1 MSLEFVHTLHSDY
14 IEVQIYGV
22 RTRGKEWEESA
33 SMFKHIFEIST
44 RYGLK
49 KILVQARHRGNFP
62 INAHINFALQLK
74 EIGCTL
80 AHRIAYVT
88 RDRQIQ
94 KNPPLIFGYM
104 QSAGYEIQ
112 IFKRKEEGK
121 RWLLQ
126 EKKKFS
132 IRGLLDSFD

>member
-1 MSLEFVHTLHSDY
+1 MSLEFVHILHPNY
-14 IEVQIYGV
+14 IEVQINGV
-22 RTRGKEWEESA
+22 RTRGKERQEAA
-33 SMFKHIFEIST
+33 SMWKHIFEISD

-88 RDRQIQ
+88 TDRQIQ

-112 IFKRKEEGK
+112 VFKRKEEGK
-121 RWLLQ
+121 RWLLG
-126 EKKKFS
+126 KKKRFPL
-132 IRGLLDSFD
+132 IDLFHSFK

>member
-14 IEVQIYGV
+14 LEIQIKGV
-22 RTRGKEWEESA
+22 RTRGKEWEEAA
-33 SMFKHIFEIST
+33 SMWKHIFEFSDK
-44 RYGLK
+44 YGLK
-49 KILVQARHRGNFP
+49 KILVNARHQGKFP

-80 AHRIAYVT
+80 AHRIAYAT
-88 RDRQIQ
+88 SDRQIQ

-104 QSAGYEIQ
+104 QGAGYDIQ

-121 RWLLQ
+121 RWLLG
-126 EKKKFS
+126 EKKRFPL
-132 IRGLLDSFD
+132 IDLFDSFK